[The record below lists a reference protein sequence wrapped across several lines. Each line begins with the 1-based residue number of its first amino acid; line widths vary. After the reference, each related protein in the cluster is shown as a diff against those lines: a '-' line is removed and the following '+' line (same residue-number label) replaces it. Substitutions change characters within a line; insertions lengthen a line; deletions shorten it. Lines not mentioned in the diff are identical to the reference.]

1 MAVQGS
7 SLIIAISPPRETRL
21 MSATSFRS
29 GALGGSRCAAR
40 GATRSGAR
48 SAGRHVAWLAWL
60 SLLALPAG
68 APNAQSLHPQPAPA
82 SGVAADTAHCVDGRT
97 LDLRR
102 ILPPPPAAGSPQ
114 ERAELDELLRIQN
127 SRTSQQIERARR
139 DAKVDVLG
147 FAGAL
152 GRSSGLTAAS
162 LPLTLALFQHL
173 GRDEFAVL
181 DAAKRDFARP
191 RPFTVDTRLH
201 PIIAR
206 PRSASYPSGHA
217 TWAYT
222 TALVLADMVPERRRP
237 LLARAGEYAYDR
249 TVAGVH
255 YPSDVAAGRL
265 AGITLAGRLFG
276 CQPFRSE
283 EAGARVE
290 LRKALGL
297 PPRPSSTRR
306 AEGVSEAP

>member
-1 MAVQGS
+1 MSIVS
-7 SLIIAISPPRETRL
+7 S
-21 MSATSFRS
+21 RS
-29 GALGGSRCAAR
+29 VARR
-40 GATRSGAR
+40 GARSGAR
-48 SAGRHVAWLAWL
+48 RIGWLAWL
-60 SLLALPAG
+60 SLLALSAVLLPAG
-68 APNAQSLHPQPAPA
+68 APGAQGLHPQPAPA
-82 SGVAADTAHCVDGRT
+82 SSVAADTAHCVDGRT
-97 LDLRR
+97 LDLRQ

-114 ERAELDELLRIQN
+114 ERAELDELLRIQD

-152 GRSSGLTAAS
+152 GRPSGLKAAS
-162 LPLTLALFQHL
+162 LALTLALFQHL
-173 GRDEFAVL
+173 GTDEFAVL
-181 DAAKRDFARP
+181 DTAKRDFARP

-206 PRSASYPSGHA
+206 PRSPSYPSGHA

-265 AGITLAGRLFG
+265 AGITLAGRLFS
-276 CQPFRSE
+276 CRPFRSE
-283 EAGARVE
+283 EAAARVE

-297 PPRPSSTRR
+297 PSRPSSTRQP
-306 AEGVSEAP
+306 EGVSEAP